1 VKEKLSVTDV
11 FKALSDKRS
20 LSLFNSISTN
30 DADSQKL
37 VIDSALSKRQYY
49 DRINKLRTAG
59 LVRRQKGTYKI
70 TSFGRVIQ
78 SLEKVAQKATENHWK
93 LQAIDMMDFSAK
105 MDSAGPDYMKI
116 IDILVEDIEIK
127 SILLEKYVPDIN
139 NKSHYSYARS
149 DHIIQPIK

>member
-1 VKEKLSVTDV
+1 MKEKLSVTDV

-37 VIDSALSKRQYY
+37 VIDSKLSKRQYY

-78 SLEKVAQKATENHWK
+78 SIEKVAQKATENHWK

-105 MDSAGPDYMKI
+105 MDSVGPDYMKI

-127 SILLEKYVPDIN
+127 SILLEKYVPDTN
-139 NKSHYSYARS
+139 NNHHSYVRS
-149 DHIIQPIK
+149 GHIIQPIK